1 LYDVLKYSS
10 LRLGTIRINPYS
22 HLRGWFS

>member
-1 LYDVLKYSS
+1 VLKYTG
-10 LRLGTIRINPYS
+10 LRLRTIRINPYG